1 MKEKLYRSRKQ
12 KIIAGVAG
20 GLSDY
25 FNIDPVII
33 RILFVVLSILHGSGI
48 LIYIIL
54 WIAIPEEPF
63 DVAYNINNQSEPNNT
78 NTNDIPPTKNSYSPR
93 FITGLILVFIGVAF
107 LLNNLIPSFDFSDI
121 FPYIL
126 ILIGVLLISNS
137 FKKWG
142 IIWIPVKCFGV
153 HF

>member
-78 NTNDIPPTKNSYSPR
+78 NTNDIPPTKNCNSPR

-137 FKKWG
+137 FKK
-142 IIWIPVKCFGV
+142 
-153 HF
+153 

>member
-20 GLSDY
+20 GLADY

-33 RILFVVLSILHGSGI
+33 RIVFVVLTILHGSGI
-48 LIYIIL
+48 LIYFIL

-63 DVAYNINNQSEPNNT
+63 DIAYDINQNEPDNINRNN
-78 NTNDIPPTKNSYSPR
+78 NPTQKNNSSPR
-93 FITGLILVFIGVAF
+93 FITGIVLIFIGVVF

-121 FPYIL
+121 FPYML

-137 FKKWG
+137 FKK
-142 IIWIPVKCFGV
+142 
-153 HF
+153 

>member
-33 RILFVVLSILHGSGI
+33 RILFVVFSILHGSGI

-63 DVAYNINNQSEPNNT
+63 DVAYNINNQGEPNNT
-78 NTNDIPPTKNSYSPR
+78 NTNDIPPTKNSHSPR
-93 FITGLILVFIGVAF
+93 FITGLILVFIGVVF

-126 ILIGVLLISNS
+126 ILIGILLISNS
-137 FKKWG
+137 FKK
-142 IIWIPVKCFGV
+142 
-153 HF
+153 

>member
-33 RILFVVLSILHGSGI
+33 RILFVVFSILHGSGI

-78 NTNDIPPTKNSYSPR
+78 NTNDIPPTKNCNSPR

-137 FKKWG
+137 FKK
-142 IIWIPVKCFGV
+142 
-153 HF
+153 

>member
-137 FKKWG
+137 FKK
-142 IIWIPVKCFGV
+142 
-153 HF
+153 

>member
-33 RILFVVLSILHGSGI
+33 RILFVVFSILHGSGI

-137 FKKWG
+137 FKK
-142 IIWIPVKCFGV
+142 
-153 HF
+153 

>member
-33 RILFVVLSILHGSGI
+33 RILFVVFSILHGSGI

-78 NTNDIPPTKNSYSPR
+78 NTNDIPPTKNSCSPR
-93 FITGLILVFIGVAF
+93 FITGLILVFIGVVF

-126 ILIGVLLISNS
+126 ILIGILLISNS
-137 FKKWG
+137 FKK
-142 IIWIPVKCFGV
+142 
-153 HF
+153 